1 MPSNLSKRLA
11 CSPSIQHP
19 LEYEITVTV
28 KGVDHLGP
36 IFTKRLLTF
45 IISL

>member
-1 MPSNLSKRLA
+1 MLSNLSKRLA
-11 CSPSIQHP
+11 CSSIQHP

-36 IFTKRLLTF
+36 IFTKLLLTF
-45 IISL
+45 IIAL